1 MNGSDKWRDKAK
13 DYRVFA
19 RYFAESGM
27 TGAAHDAR
35 KDAEYCQRKASRI
48 ALDEV
53 DRWSTQTYVDYDGVR
68 R

>member
-35 KDAEYCQRKASRI
+35 KDAEYCQRKAS
-48 ALDEV
+48 EV
-53 DRWSTQTYVDYDGVR
+53 KATEANVR
-68 R
+68 EEVRA